1 MSAALLHIKQIPT
14 ERVESIELE
23 LEPGE
28 IGEMMVEL
36 GDYELDSPEDFGVTV
51 RVQRVGELTVRLMGE
66 ARARLA
72 YTCGRCLERCHVDV
86 EAPFEYVLIPKPAW
100 SERYEGME
108 EVALGEDDLDLDSY
122 WDDNNRILRYSVVF
136 SLNGDNPYISDGNG
150 RPLTFNGDW
159 PIFRDDYTP
168 WPSALR
174 VSMVLH
180 DSKEVIEGGRTVQF
194 TIPLPRSVQDLPE

>member
-1 MSAALLHIKQIPT
+1 MSAALLHIKQIPI

-28 IGEMMVEL
+28 IDEMMVEL

-86 EAPFEYVLIPKPAW
+86 EAPFEYVLIPKPVW

-122 WDDNNRILRYSVVF
+122 EGDEIDVRPFIREAIVLELPSYSPCAVDQRPVCDEAFARLMGSRVKEELKEAKTDLR
-136 SLNGDNPYISDGNG
+136 
-150 RPLTFNGDW
+150 W
-159 PIFRDDYTP
+159 
-168 WPSALR
+168 
-174 VSMVLH
+174 
-180 DSKEVIEGGRTVQF
+180 SKLAELKKKMSEE
-194 TIPLPRSVQDLPE
+194 S